1 MPVRAGAG
9 PLARV
14 PGPQGAGLRHG
25 VVDDVAPAPRPVGER
40 AGTVPTLIA
49 TPGLTTDEARR
60 RLAADGPN
68 ALPAPRPPSPLLLVA
83 RQLVH
88 FFALL
93 LWGAAVLAVVA
104 GMPQLG
110 VAIAV
115 IVVVNAAFAFGQE
128 YRADRAA
135 QRLQELLPMQVT
147 VLRDGARQVV
157 PAAELVRGDVVLLAA
172 GDRICA
178 DLRLERVDGLA
189 VDESTLTGESV
200 PVRPDSGASAY
211 AGTFV
216 AQGEADAVVVA
227 TGAATRLAGIA
238 AMTRGTHHPPSPLA
252 VRLGQVVRVI
262 AVVALTVGAVFFG
275 VALRLGMDLT
285 QGFVFAI
292 GVTVALVPE
301 GLLPTV
307 TLSLARAAHTMAGQ
321 QALVRRLE
329 SVETLGSTTMICT
342 DKTGT
347 ITRNEMSAVAVW
359 TPSGAAAA
367 RGAGYDP
374 AGRVDVDGS
383 GVAAAVTALARTA
396 ARTVTGRVVRRD
408 GRWTPLGDPM
418 EVALHVLALR
428 CGVDPAVDE
437 AARPE
442 RRRIAF
448 DPERRRTLVAVGG
461 GAHPAEVAVL
471 GAPDAVLPLCGAHA
485 GAAVEVERMARRG
498 LRVLAVAART
508 PPRDLA
514 VDTASATELESGLH
528 LLGLVGLQDPPR
540 DGVADAVAECRAANV
555 ALMMITGDH
564 PATGRAV
571 AEQVGLALPGSPVL
585 TAAELPADPDALAA
599 VVDVDGAV
607 VARATPEDKLRI
619 ARALR
624 ARGHVVAMTGDGVND
639 GPALREA
646 DIGVAMGRGGTDV
659 AREAADLVL
668 LDDHFAT
675 IVTAI
680 RYGRA
685 TFANIR
691 RFLTY
696 HLTDNV
702 AELAPFLLW
711 ALSGGG
717 APLALGVL
725 QILALDIGTDML
737 PALALGAEP
746 PGATVLRGPA
756 RTGGLVDG
764 RLLGRA
770 FGVLG
775 PAEAAVELGA
785 FLTVLHLGGWHWGA
799 SASPGLLLAASG
811 TAFTTVVLGQ
821 LANAFACRSE
831 HRPAGRWSWRGN
843 RLLLVAAAVELA
855 LLAVFVGVPPLAA
868 LLGQTVPTPI
878 GWVLAAGAVPVVLL
892 VDAVHKRLPLRARRR
907 GQPPADSGGGPPP
920 GG

>member
-1 MPVRAGAG
+1 
-9 PLARV
+9 V
-14 PGPQGAGLRHG
+14 PAL
-25 VVDDVAPAPRPVGER
+25 VAS
-40 AGTVPTLIA
+40 
-49 TPGLTTDEARR
+49 PGLTADEARR

-68 ALPAPRPPSPLLLVA
+68 SLPAPRPPSPFVLLV

-93 LWGAAVLAVVA
+93 LWGAAVLAVIA

-110 VAIAV
+110 IAIAV
-115 IVVVNAAFAFGQE
+115 IVVVNAGFAFVQE

-135 QRLQELLPMQVT
+135 QRLKELLPMRAT

-157 PAAELVRGDVVLLAA
+157 PASDLVRGDVVLLAA
-172 GDRICA
+172 GDRISA

-189 VDESTLTGESV
+189 VDESMLTGESV
-200 PVRPDSGASAY
+200 PVRPGSGSTVS

-216 AQGEADAVVVA
+216 VQGEADAVVVT

-238 AMTRGTHHPPSPLA
+238 AMTRRAHHPPSPLA
-252 VRLGQVVRVI
+252 VRLGQVVRVV
-262 AVVALTVGAVFFG
+262 AGVALAVGAVCFG
-275 VALRLGMDLT
+275 LALWLGMDLT
-285 QGFVFAI
+285 RGFLFAI

-307 TLSLARAAHTMAGQ
+307 TLSLARAAHIMTGQ

-329 SVETLGSTTMICT
+329 SVETLGSTTVICT

-347 ITRNEMSAVAVW
+347 ITRNEMSAVALW
-359 TPSGAAAA
+359 TPAGTAAA

-374 AGRVDVDGS
+374 AGRVDADGH
-383 GVAAAVTALARTA
+383 ATAAVTALARTA
-396 ARTVTGRVVRRD
+396 ARTVTGRAVRRE

-428 CGVDPAVDE
+428 CGLDPAADE

-448 DPERRRTLVAVGG
+448 DPVRRRTLVVVGVDG
-461 GAHPAEVAVL
+461 GPLEVAVL
-471 GAPDAVLPLCGAHA
+471 GAPDAVLPLCGPGVGQATA
-485 GAAVEVERMARRG
+485 EIERMAQRG
-498 LRVLAVAART
+498 LRVLAVAAST
-508 PPRDLA
+508 LPRDL
-514 VDTASATELESGLH
+514 DTAASTASPAELETGLI

-540 DGVADAVAECRAANV
+540 DGVADAVAECRAAHV

-571 AEQVGLALPGSPVL
+571 AEQVGLALPDSPVL
-585 TAAELPADPDALAA
+585 TAADLPTDPAALAA
-599 VVDVDGAV
+599 AVDVDGAV

-624 ARGHVVAMTGDGVND
+624 SRGHVVAMTGDGVND

-646 DIGVAMGRGGTDV
+646 DIGVAMGRTGTDV

-737 PALALGAEP
+737 PALALGTEP
-746 PGATVLRGPA
+746 PSRTVLQGPA
-756 RTGGLVDG
+756 RTGGLID
-764 RLLGRA
+764 RPLLTRA

-785 FLTVLHLGGWHWGA
+785 FLTVLYIGGWSWGQD
-799 SASPGLLLAASG
+799 ASPALLAVASG
-811 TAFTTVVLGQ
+811 TAFSTVVLGQ

-831 HRPAGRWSWRGN
+831 HRAAGRWSWRGN
-843 RLLLVAAAVELA
+843 RLLLVAVGVELA
-855 LLAVFVGVPPLAA
+855 LLGLFVGLPPLAA
-868 LLGQTVPTPI
+868 LLGHALPTPV
-878 GWVLAAGAVPVVLL
+878 GWLLAACAIPAVLAA
-892 VDAVHKRLPLRARRR
+892 DAVHKRVRQRSRR
-907 GQPPADSGGGPPP
+907 GTDTDDGA
-920 GG
+920 